1 MSDSEEEGLER
12 QVKIVLLGDSQAGK
26 TAIAQRYATN
36 QFSKQYHPTTGVE
49 FYLKR
54 TTLPGQ
60 RNLAIKMWDLSGSS
74 LAGRMLDK
82 YVFGAHAVMLV
93 YDVSREQSFVN
104 LEEWLEQCRA
114 ALASQEKPPSY
125 ALVANK
131 IDLEHLRAIKSDRHH
146 KFAQEHGLLTYAVSA
161 KTGEGVGL
169 CIQKIA
175 AELLGI
181 RLTKQEQ
188 EQQQAVVRAEI
199 VQYRED
205 VMPRNPQANSQS
217 AICAIM

>member
-1 MSDSEEEGLER
+1 
-12 QVKIVLLGDSQAGK
+12 
-26 TAIAQRYATN
+26 
-36 QFSKQYHPTTGVE
+36 
-49 FYLKR
+49 
-54 TTLPGQ
+54 
-60 RNLAIKMWDLSGSS
+60 
-74 LAGRMLDK
+74 
-82 YVFGAHAVMLV
+82 MLV
-93 YDVSREQSFVN
+93 YDVSREESFVN

-114 ALASQEKPPSY
+114 ALVTQEKPPSY

-169 CIQKIA
+169 CVQKIA

-188 EQQQAVVRAEI
+188 EQQQAVVKAEI

-205 VMPRNPQANSQS
+205 VMPRNPQTNTTS
-217 AICAIM
+217 AICCIM